1 MDTSRCSRD
10 CSFFS
15 YNSRPTQGK
24 VESTANTYQS
34 LRTCSAKKSNSI
46 RGENSDVFYKYKH
59 KVLHR
64 KQITQQNNLKTYS
77 RLPVYFTCGTP
88 SSLAASTML
97 SSSCNNEP
105 AEIT

>member
-1 MDTSRCSRD
+1 LRALQTHTNPCEPAQQR
-10 CSFFS
+10 
-15 YNSRPTQGK
+15 NQTQSGGK
-24 VESTANTYQS
+24 IQM
-34 LRTCSAKKSNSI
+34 
-46 RGENSDVFYKYKH
+46 FYKYKH
-59 KVLHR
+59 KVLHK

-77 RLPVYFTCGTP
+77 RLPIYFTCGTP